1 MSSTAQSKRASLDR
15 EVTLIDTEV
24 LLGAGDVAARL
35 DEAYLTVIGLAGAHD
50 FPLAVVIDGGLPKIR
65 LSDFNELLKKNGGEG
80 GEDKQYAPSP
90 KNLTKETITQRWFQ
104 AEIREA
110 IFRNE
115 ARNALNSLIQF
126 AASIQ
131 PSSGDGGIDLSLLL
145 LQSQAMGTSAHTHT
159 TIESTVP
166 PPPELDFAPPATSS
180 E

>member
-80 GEDKQYAPSP
+80 GEDKPYAPSP
-90 KNLTKETITQRWFQ
+90 
-104 AEIREA
+104 
-110 IFRNE
+110 
-115 ARNALNSLIQF
+115 
-126 AASIQ
+126 
-131 PSSGDGGIDLSLLL
+131 
-145 LQSQAMGTSAHTHT
+145 
-159 TIESTVP
+159 
-166 PPPELDFAPPATSS
+166 
-180 E
+180 